1 MSRTGIEVD
10 SVTVP
15 GEGLKGLVVGLATEV
30 VDHPDSDHFTRCHS

>member
-15 GEGLKGLVVGLATEV
+15 GEELKGTSGWFSNA
-30 VDHPDSDHFTRCHS
+30 SR